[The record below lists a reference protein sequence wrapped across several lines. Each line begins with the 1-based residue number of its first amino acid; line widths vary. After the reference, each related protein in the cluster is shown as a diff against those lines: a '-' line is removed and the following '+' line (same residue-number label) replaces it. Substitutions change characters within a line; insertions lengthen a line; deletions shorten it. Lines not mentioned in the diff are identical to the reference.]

1 MARSKRASVTRRS
14 TPASVIPHT
23 ARRKLRHQR
32 HLNLKQKHA
41 STTQRRED
49 DLEDTYVSL
58 LRSIHD
64 AEDDDDASSDGTDI
78 NASSDDQ
85 LEEWDE
91 DAALVEMLGSPY
103 LMPFFSNIQDFFAH
117 QKLSSEYNE
126 EHILQELSSV
136 FADAS
141 HGMREEIVL
150 GLRPVLKKVRD
161 TRPAPGR
168 AFIAG
173 LLGFDDAC
181 KVFESSY
188 RNPELDAAYAKIEV
202 CITNTNSIFPFLLT
216 IWHANRW
223 ILVSFSSGLRQ
234 HTVVS
239 RKSVPH
245 SRSKLKNRVHLSL
258 SLSLPDMLMLILWDC
273 LESS

>member
-103 LMPFFSNIQDFFAH
+103 LMPFFYKTFSLIKSCLA
-117 QKLSSEYNE
+117 
-126 EHILQELSSV
+126 
-136 FADAS
+136 
-141 HGMREEIVL
+141 
-150 GLRPVLKKVRD
+150 
-161 TRPAPGR
+161 
-168 AFIAG
+168 
-173 LLGFDDAC
+173 
-181 KVFESSY
+181 
-188 RNPELDAAYAKIEV
+188 
-202 CITNTNSIFPFLLT
+202 NTTKNTS
-216 IWHANRW
+216 
-223 ILVSFSSGLRQ
+223 
-234 HTVVS
+234 
-239 RKSVPH
+239 
-245 SRSKLKNRVHLSL
+245 SRSSAAFLRT
-258 SLSLPDMLMLILWDC
+258 LPMAC
-273 LESS
+273 VRR